1 MRVLTRD
8 QPRSDAERRWDP
20 ASGSSKPFEGS
31 DAVVHLS
38 GSTIA
43 ARWTAATR
51 RAIRESRID
60 ATRALVTALSRL
72 ERAPRVLVSASAI
85 GIYGDRGDEE
95 LTEAS
100 APGTGFLAD
109 LACEWEAE
117 AERAASFGMR
127 VVSLR
132 FGVVLGAG
140 GGMLASLK
148 PLYRWGLGGAPGN
161 GRQWLSWI
169 AIEDAVRAA
178 VLALDHDALHG
189 PLNVVAPEPVTAG
202 AFARSLGRELK
213 RPAIAPAPAP
223 LLRLAFGAMADEVLL
238 ASQRVRPA
246 LLLGKGFEFHRP
258 GLESALLAAR
268 KS

>member
-1 MRVLTRD
+1 VLTRD
-8 QPRSDAERRWDP
+8 EPRSDAECRWDP
-20 ASGSSKPFEGS
+20 ASVSSKPFEGS

-38 GSTIA
+38 GSNIA

-60 ATRALVTALSRL
+60 ATRTLVTALSRL

-85 GIYGDRGDEE
+85 GIYGDRGDEL

-100 APGTGFLAD
+100 APGTGFLAE
-109 LACEWEAE
+109 LAREWEAE
-117 AERAASFGMR
+117 AERASSFGVR

-132 FGVVLGAG
+132 LGVVVGAG
-140 GGMLASLK
+140 GGMLASLV

-161 GRQWLSWI
+161 GRQWLSWV

-178 VLALDHDALHG
+178 VMALDQDALHG

-202 AFARSLGRELK
+202 AFAQALGRELG
-213 RPAIAPAPAP
+213 RPVFALAPAP

-246 LLLGKGFEFHRP
+246 GLLARGFVFRRP
-258 GLESALLAAR
+258 SLESALSAAC